1 MKRDSLGDPP
11 SYTAKIVKLNS
22 ELLFDFSH
30 LDDHHLEHNFE
41 RLVQDWC
48 EQHESVAKMCSAFIL
63 RLPGGQM
70 KNFVPGIQPA
80 GVLQ

>member
-1 MKRDSLGDPP
+1 MDRDTTTETP
-11 SYTAKIVKLNS
+11 SYTAKIVKLGS

-30 LDDHHLEHNFE
+30 LEEQLEQNFE
-41 RLVQDWC
+41 SLVQDWC
-48 EQHESVAKMCSAFIL
+48 EQHHHVAKMCSAFIL

-70 KNFVPGIQPA
+70 KNFVPGVQPV